1 MTMAGQLEGRSS
13 VTVQVIPKGQGTDS
27 SFSIHVEEIQT
38 VILVKKTKDNCGQLS
53 PSRRVVGYPIAQ
65 GRRAWG
71 KGSRWWG
78 KTLESS

>member
-38 VILVKKTKDNCGQLS
+38 VILVKRPRTT
-53 PSRRVVGYPIAQ
+53 VV
-65 GRRAWG
+65 
-71 KGSRWWG
+71 
-78 KTLESS
+78 SSHHLGGW